1 MWLWEL
7 FHLISQCAEKGM
19 ESGGGVGRRKGED
32 KGGGVGRRKGEDK
45 GGGVGRREGED
56 KGGRGGDDPRK
67 TASLSKGK
75 L

>member
-1 MWLWEL
+1 
-7 FHLISQCAEKGM
+7 M
-19 ESGGGVGRRKGED
+19 ESGEVVGRREGED

-56 KGGRGGDDPRK
+56 KGGGGRGGDDPQK

>member
-7 FHLISQCAEKGM
+7 FHLISQCVEKGM
-19 ESGGGVGRRKGED
+19 ER
-32 KGGGVGRRKGEDK
+32 

-56 KGGRGGDDPRK
+56 KGGGGRGGDDPQK

>member
-1 MWLWEL
+1 
-7 FHLISQCAEKGM
+7 M
-19 ESGGGVGRRKGED
+19 ESGEVVGRREGED

-45 GGGVGRREGED
+45 GGG
-56 KGGRGGDDPRK
+56 GRGGDDPKK

>member
-1 MWLWEL
+1 
-7 FHLISQCAEKGM
+7 M
-19 ESGGGVGRRKGED
+19 ESGEVVGRREGED

-75 L
+75 FSVILIPSMSGLIW

>member
-7 FHLISQCAEKGM
+7 FCLMRQCVEKGM
-19 ESGGGVGRRKGED
+19 ERGEVVGRRKGED
-32 KGGGVGRRKGEDK
+32 KGGGVGRKEGEDK
-45 GGGVGRREGED
+45 GG
-56 KGGRGGDDPRK
+56 GGRGGDDPQK

>member
-1 MWLWEL
+1 
-7 FHLISQCAEKGM
+7 M
-19 ESGGGVGRRKGED
+19 ERRLGVGRREGED

-56 KGGRGGDDPRK
+56 KGGRGGDDPQK

>member
-19 ESGGGVGRRKGED
+19 ESGEVVGRRE
-32 KGGGVGRRKGEDK
+32 GEDK

-56 KGGRGGDDPRK
+56 KGGGGRGGDDPQK

>member
-19 ESGGGVGRRKGED
+19 ERGEGVGRRE
-32 KGGGVGRRKGEDK
+32 GEDK

-56 KGGRGGDDPRK
+56 KGGGGRGGDDPQK

>member
-1 MWLWEL
+1 M
-7 FHLISQCAEKGM
+7 
-19 ESGGGVGRRKGED
+19 GRRE
-32 KGGGVGRRKGEDK
+32 GEDK

-56 KGGRGGDDPRK
+56 KGGRGGDGPRK

>member
-1 MWLWEL
+1 
-7 FHLISQCAEKGM
+7 M
-19 ESGGGVGRRKGED
+19 ES
-32 KGGGVGRRKGEDK
+32 GGGVGRRKGEDK